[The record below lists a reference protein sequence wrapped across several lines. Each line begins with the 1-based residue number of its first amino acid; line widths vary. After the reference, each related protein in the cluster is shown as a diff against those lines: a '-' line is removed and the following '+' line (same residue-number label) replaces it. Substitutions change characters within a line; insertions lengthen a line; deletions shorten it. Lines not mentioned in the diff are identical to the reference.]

1 MNKYPKQ
8 LTKEEGLELRRMRK
22 EAGIPITKIAEYM
35 HTYPSK
41 ISNMERGTKGIDPDF
56 LERLKKHYR
65 LIIQYKNT

>member
-22 EAGIPITKIAEYM
+22 EAGMSIPKIAEYM

-41 ISNMERGTKGIDPDF
+41 ISDIERG
-56 LERLKKHYR
+56 KKRSWAWFSGEIKETLQVNHK
-65 LIIQYKNT
+65 I